1 MQILNDSIRALTEMR
16 DGITWAYPTLTAVP
30 GTHGFIDST
39 FVDTTVPIFSGGGS
53 GHDPAHWGYVGKG
66 MLTGGIMGDFFMP
79 PTAAEIVRVIRTA
92 THQRRAFL
100 IVKNFVQDV
109 KEFTAAAK
117 ELRQDGWDIGTAI
130 VRDDVSVTGPDHQQR
145 RRGVAGTILV
155 HKMVG
160 AAAAQGTSVA
170 GLKTLADKL
179 LPELKTIGFSSSGA
193 YIPGHENP
201 SFNLPEDT
209 ISYGVGIH
217 GEPGYHEETFRS
229 SELLANELVDK
240 LRINF
245 HWQAGDHFAVLVN
258 SLGGTTT
265 METLVFAN
273 DIRQLLA
280 LGNVQVDFVKAGNF
294 LSANGMH
301 GLSLSLLRLAD
312 AAWLPLLQAP
322 VQTPSWPQQ

>member
-79 PTAAEIVRVIRTA
+79 PTAAEIVR
-92 THQRRAFL
+92 
-100 IVKNFVQDV
+100 
-109 KEFTAAAK
+109 
-117 ELRQDGWDIGTAI
+117 
-130 VRDDVSVTGPDHQQR
+130 DDVSVTGPDHQQR

-179 LPELKTIGFSSSGA
+179 LPKLKTIGFSSSGA